1 VHAAAPGENA
11 YAALYNPDNMA
22 KARSTD
28 AKLERLKT
36 LRDAAPSPEV
46 ASELRKTIGDSSN
59 HVIAAAAALIA
70 RFHFSEL
77 AAELASAFDGLMVDP
92 IKTDKTCAG
101 KTAIVDALNELDFQ
115 EPDVFLAGARHIQME
130 PAWGGARDTAASLR
144 AGCAIA
150 LVRIG
155 HRESLPVLVDLL
167 ADSERVVRLAAAQ
180 ALAGS
185 GTTAA
190 LLLLR
195 LKARLG
201 DKEADVTGECLTG
214 LMRLEPQESAPFVAE
229 FLESGDSSVAE
240 AALLALGN
248 SRRPEAFEI
257 LKTFWERRLRID
269 LRETALVAMALLRLP
284 AATDFLLALLAD
296 APESSALSALSALAV
311 LSYDPCVREQTA
323 AAVEKRDSEALRNAF
338 MKMSQ
343 DRTKP

>member
-1 VHAAAPGENA
+1 
-11 YAALYNPDNMA
+11 MA

-28 AKLERLKT
+28 AKLERLRL
-36 LRDAAPSPEV
+36 LRDATPSPEV
-46 ASELRKTIGDSSN
+46 VSELRKALGDSSN
-59 HVIAAAAALIA
+59 HVVAAAAALTA

-77 AAELASAFDGLMVDP
+77 VAELTSAFEGLMVDP

-115 EPDVFLAGARHIQME
+115 EPEVFLAGARHVQLE

-155 HRESLPVLVDLL
+155 HRGSLPVLVDLL

-201 DKEADVTGECLTG
+201 DKEADVTGECLAG
-214 LMRLEPQESAPFVAE
+214 LMRLEPQESAPLVAE
-229 FLESGDSSVAE
+229 FLESDDSNVAE

-248 SRRPEAFEI
+248 SRRPEAFDT
-257 LKTFWERRLRID
+257 LKAFWERRLRIE
-269 LRETALVAMALLRLP
+269 LRETTLVAMSLLRLP
-284 AATDFLLALLAD
+284 AATDFLLTLVTE
-296 APESSALSALSALAV
+296 APEPAALAALSALAI
-311 LSYDPCVREQTA
+311 LNYDPRVRELTA
-323 AAVEKRDSEALRNAF
+323 AAVERRDSEVLGDAF
-338 MKMSQ
+338 MKMSDHHAKTQ
-343 DRTKP
+343 RREAE

>member
-1 VHAAAPGENA
+1 
-11 YAALYNPDNMA
+11 MA
-22 KARSTD
+22 KPRSTD
-28 AKLERLKT
+28 AKLERLRL

-46 ASELRKTIGDSSN
+46 ISELRKAIGDSSN
-59 HVIAAAAALIA
+59 HVVAAAAALTA

-77 AAELASAFDGLMVDP
+77 APELAAAFEGLMVDP
-92 IKTDKTCAG
+92 VKTDKTCAG

-115 EPDVFLAGARHIQME
+115 EPDVFLAGARHVQLE

-155 HRESLPVLVDLL
+155 HRGALPVLVDLL
-167 ADSERVVRLAAAQ
+167 ADPERVVRLAAAQ

-185 GTTAA
+185 ASTAA

-214 LMRLEPQESAPFVAE
+214 LMRLEPQESAPLVAE
-229 FLESGDSSVAE
+229 FLENDDDAVAE

-248 SRRPEAFEI
+248 SRRPEAFDT
-257 LKTFWERRLRID
+257 LKQFWERRSRVE
-269 LRETALVAMALLRLP
+269 LRETTLVAMALLRLP
-284 AATDFLLALLAD
+284 AAIDFLLTLVTE
-296 APESSALSALSALAV
+296 APESSALAALSALAV
-311 LSYDPCVREQTA
+311 LNYDPRVREQTA
-323 AAVEKRDSEALRNAF
+323 SAVEKRDSKALRDAYA
-338 MKMSQ
+338 KS
-343 DRTKP
+343 TVPK